1 MEEYMNE
8 KILLT
13 SIGATAAVGTFLI
26 TTMHLGCGIAESAA
40 GSVANG
46 ALIGVGAWGVKGIID
61 SARSFNKAADDC
73 CRAIRDIPRPLR
85 GYLKVSTPRNSL
97 E

>member
-1 MEEYMNE
+1 MND

-13 SIGATAAVGTFLI
+13 SIGAAAAAGTFLI
-26 TTMHLGCGIAESAA
+26 TTMHLGCGIAESAV
-40 GSVANG
+40 GSIANG
-46 ALIGVGAWGVKGIID
+46 ALIGVGAWGVKGIFD
-61 SARSFNKAADDC
+61 CARSFNQAADDC

-85 GYLKVSTPRNSL
+85 GYLKVLTPRKSL